1 MTAVS
6 GQSARQSASIDY
18 MHAVL
23 CTPSQWCSQH
33 PLTKC
38 EQCSALTVSGAV
50 SGHCSEPVSAAKT
63 GAVAVKSQLQC
74 CSLVTCDCLALSQHG
89 VDLHHLACNST
100 EQPALGCD
108 GVCLLLLGMEQVLHA
123 GVAGSCRRG
132 GVSHLVGDTVLLKP
146 LNQRPDALA
155 PFLIRGSGVLLRD
168 SRLSV

>member
-23 CTPSQWCSQH
+23 STPSQWCSQH

-74 CSLVTCDCLALSQHG
+74 CSLVTYLWVLTARVLQRSSRSPSSSSGAAVGTGLSPLAL
-89 VDLHHLACNST
+89 A
-100 EQPALGCD
+100 
-108 GVCLLLLGMEQVLHA
+108 VLK
-123 GVAGSCRRG
+123 S
-132 GVSHLVGDTVLLKP
+132 SSL
-146 LNQRPDALA
+146 
-155 PFLIRGSGVLLRD
+155 S
-168 SRLSV
+168 SRKVEKLSRNAS